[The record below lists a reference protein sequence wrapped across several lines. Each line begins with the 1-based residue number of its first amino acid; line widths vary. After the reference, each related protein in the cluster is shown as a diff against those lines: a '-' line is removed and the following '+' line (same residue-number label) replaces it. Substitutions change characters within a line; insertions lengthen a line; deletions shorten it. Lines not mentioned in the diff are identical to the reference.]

1 MLSDALFWSG
11 RQFCGALTSMGI
23 SYSTISACGENPQI
37 IGFLLISWV
46 VMMIIIWK
54 LLIGRLR

>member
-11 RQFCGALTSMGI
+11 HEICAGLNLVGI
-23 SYSTISACGENPQI
+23 SDSAISACSENPQF
-37 IGFLLISWV
+37 IGFLLISWA

-54 LLIGRLR
+54 LLIGRMR